1 MGNLLHDVLTYVRN
15 DGGLQTY
22 STRTNEALE
31 ERITQMYQHVPDDE
45 DWSFQCLLESLAE
58 QMCSEELID
67 TPQVDEYFI
76 RLTAENVLRL
86 CYEEQEE
93 TRDHHAMHDQVTGVF
108 SPQGVP
114 PPGFNNEL
122 RLGLVR
128 TTLDL
133 VGIEAYTSELNT
145 RDNFNPDAAVDGR
158 DGSSDYETWLVEEML
173 PSFGQD
179 ALDRVNAGLA
189 EFLSSNKNYP
199 FRVEMRE
206 FPLSPKAESSDG
218 RQGKSKRHWYDV
230 SVKLY
235 LVSEDSEYVIHEPVN
250 IKNVKLESKDP
261 PANSGGART
270 LRYAML
276 GVEGESQIETTS
288 LIRAVQES
296 LQTGVDTPYGVRDCD
311 YWFWAF
317 EKKPG
322 GNPVERIFVSSLLGI
337 DPSAGAVLPGKNREA
352 LKYNAAQTFP
362 YLQVDYEVAA
372 MSMSATNTALE
383 ARDRFWQWWGT
394 CYDEVLE
401 RNLIARAHCR

>member
-1 MGNLLHDVLTYVRN
+1 MGSLLHDVLAHVRN
-15 DGGLQTY
+15 NGGLLTVE
-22 STRTNEALE
+22 TRALKNLE
-31 ERITQMYQHVPDDE
+31 ERITQMNQHVPDDE

-76 RLTAENVLRL
+76 RLTAEHVLRL
-86 CYEEQEE
+86 CYEEHEE
-93 TRDHHAMHDQVTGVF
+93 TQAPQELHDQVTGVF
-108 SPQGVP
+108 SPIGDA
-114 PPGFNNEL
+114 PPGYNNQL
-122 RLGLVR
+122 RSNLVR
-128 TTLDL
+128 TALDL
-133 VGIEAYTSELNT
+133 VGKEAYSSELNT
-145 RDNFNPDAAVDGR
+145 RGNFDPDAAADGR
-158 DGSSDYETWLVEEML
+158 EGSSDFETWLVEEML

-179 ALDRVNAGLA
+179 ELDRVNAGLA
-189 EFLSSNKNYP
+189 EALSSFKNYP

-206 FPLSPKAESSDG
+206 FPISPKADSSDG
-218 RQGKSKRHWYDV
+218 QQGKGKRHWYDV
-230 SVKLY
+230 SIKLY

-276 GVEGESQIETTS
+276 GIEGESQIETTS
-288 LIRAVQES
+288 LIMAVQES
-296 LQTGVDTPYGVRDCD
+296 LLIGVDTPYGVRDCD

-352 LKYNAAQTFP
+352 LKYNPAQTFP
-362 YLQVDYEVAA
+362 HVQVDYEVAA
-372 MSMSATNTALE
+372 MSMSATPTALE
-383 ARDRFWQWWGT
+383 ASDRFWQWWGA
-394 CYDEVLE
+394 CYDIGLA
-401 RNLIARAHCR
+401 RSIAARAHCR